1 MTFPKENEKAKLE
14 LTGSRV
20 GLSIRGRKEQV
31 EELAA
36 LFTQHGIGCRTE
48 VGAVP
53 GEGALVFDHGT
64 DPARVEEL
72 LESYQHAK
80 GS

>member
-1 MTFPKENEKAKLE
+1 
-14 LTGSRV
+14 
-20 GLSIRGRKEQV
+20 
-31 EELAA
+31 LAA
-36 LFTQHGIGCRTE
+36 LFSQHGIGCRTQA
-48 VGAVP
+48 GAGP